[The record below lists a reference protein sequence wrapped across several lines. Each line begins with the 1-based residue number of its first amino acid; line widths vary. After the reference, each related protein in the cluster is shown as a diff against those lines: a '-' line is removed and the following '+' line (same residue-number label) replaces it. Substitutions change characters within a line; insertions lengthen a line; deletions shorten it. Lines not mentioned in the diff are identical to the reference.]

1 MYSPRGGRCGG
12 PPGWPGVESV
22 GKAPTL
28 CSFFRLKTE
37 GGKVKREAEADEG
50 GAGPSSYLKSTHK
63 RNYESI
69 CFQIH

>member
-1 MYSPRGGRCGG
+1 M
-12 PPGWPGVESV
+12 